1 MGRNIF
7 LSIFLFAIFNG
18 SGLYAVIP
26 GLSEPLSVNITQQDT
41 LRENQI
47 LYNGK
52 MWRNLYYFVK
62 GDQFLFTKDFLRGS
76 LSINGKSYKN
86 ISISYDIYNDE
97 IMTPTNHG
105 SIIQLN
111 KEMVDSFTIVF
122 ENKIYK
128 FINTQEDSLTGIKG
142 YVNVLYKGE
151 SALFV
156 KYRKEIQLLAVED
169 KYDKFFQT
177 HRIYLLKGGIVH
189 QMTSKGGLFK
199 VLNEDKA
206 QIRDFMK
213 KNKLKV
219 SKKVPDSFIEVIRY
233 YDSLRH

>member
-1 MGRNIF
+1 
-7 LSIFLFAIFNG
+7 
-18 SGLYAVIP
+18 
-26 GLSEPLSVNITQQDT
+26 
-41 LRENQI
+41 
-47 LYNGK
+47 

-62 GDQFLFTKDFLRGS
+62 GDQFLFSKDFLRGS

-128 FINTQEDSLTGIKG
+128 FINTQEDSLRGIKG

-177 HRIYLLKGGIVH
+177 DRIYLLKAGIVH